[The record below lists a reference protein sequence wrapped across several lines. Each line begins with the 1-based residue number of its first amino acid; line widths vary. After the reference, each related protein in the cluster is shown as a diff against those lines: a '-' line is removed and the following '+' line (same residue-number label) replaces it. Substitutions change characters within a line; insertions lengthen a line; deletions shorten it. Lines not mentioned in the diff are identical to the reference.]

1 MRGMIHG
8 NIIFLQYGYSNPSDI
23 VDEELDEEDVVEDEE
38 KTLERIADDLEDDEA
53 VSEDALF

>member
-1 MRGMIHG
+1 MIHG